1 METMTTVWRLIDAW
15 RSAFGEYSGEAFIV
29 AVIVVGALIWRLLL
43 LLQQSG
49 SLLFDLVMVAAFV
62 VLAQI
67 VAPEYRI
74 YVWLALGILGAL
86 RIATATRAMR
96 SPPQQEQK

>member
-1 METMTTVWRLIDAW
+1 MDTMITAYRIIDAW
-15 RSAFGEYSGEAFIV
+15 RSVFGEYSDAAFIV
-29 AVIVVGALIWRLLL
+29 AVIVVGVLFWQLLL
-43 LLQQSG
+43 MLQKSG
-49 SLLFDLVMVAAFV
+49 SLLYDLVMVVAFV

-67 VAPEYRI
+67 VAPEYRLW
-74 YVWLALGILGAL
+74 VWLALGVLSAL

>member
-1 METMTTVWRLIDAW
+1 MDTMITAYRIIDAW
-15 RSAFGEYSGEAFIV
+15 RSVFGEYSDAAFIV

-49 SLLFDLVMVAAFV
+49 SLLFDLVMLAAFV
-62 VLAQI
+62 ILAQL
-67 VAPEYRI
+67 VAPEHRL
-74 YVWLALGILGAL
+74 YVWLALGVLIAL

>member
-1 METMTTVWRLIDAW
+1 METMTTIWRVIDAW
-15 RSAFGEYSGEAFIV
+15 RSVFGEYSDAAFII
-29 AVIVVGALIWRLLL
+29 AVIIVGALIWRLLL

-49 SLLFDLVMVAAFV
+49 SLLFDLVMVVVFV
-62 VLAQI
+62 VLAQF
-67 VAPEYRI
+67 VAPEYRL
-74 YVWLALGILGAL
+74 YVWLALGALGAL